1 MIDFTAL
8 ERRRYP
14 NGALALLCALAIAL
28 LHMGSALAQ
37 ETPRTRTEKPRFVLK
52 KDSVRYIF
60 PAIKAVKERHSESP
74 DFSRYSMGVQKAG
87 DVKPRKIPKIPRIY
101 WNNGNVFNI
110 NVDEVA
116 FVNWNAGGNSNVSI
130 GADLRLYRFLTYKY
144 LSWNNEIR
152 IGYGINAQE
161 GRRLRKAQDFIRFSS
176 SLGYRRDTLTN
187 WFYSVKLNL
196 NTQIN
201 RGFRYPDRSQAI
213 SRFMA
218 PGYVLFGAGTS
229 YILNKNKFNLYIS
242 PVTMKSTLVLDQNLA
257 DQGAFGVRQ
266 AELDDQGNVLRPG
279 SNLLLE
285 LGFLVT
291 HDWETMVAKNIFMDH
306 RLSLYTDY
314 LNGFGE
320 IDVDWEISF
329 RMTVN
334 KFIKTMVGTHLIWDE
349 DILFDR
355 QEAPDG
361 TVLYPGAPRLQ
372 FKQVFSLG
380 MTLNF

>member
-1 MIDFTAL
+1 MKD
-8 ERRRYP
+8 
-14 NGALALLCALAIAL
+14 IARTSRPSRTIYL
-28 LHMGSALAQ
+28 VCLVFLGVLQVNVLRAQ
-37 ETPRTRTEKPRFVLK
+37 ETPKPTEENPKFILK

-60 PAIKAVKERHSESP
+60 PAIKALKERHTEAP
-74 DFSRYSMGVQKAG
+74 DFSRYTMGVQKSE
-87 DVKPRKIPKIPRIY
+87 DVKPRRIPKIPRIY
-101 WNNGNVFNI
+101 WNNGNVLNI

-130 GADLRLYRFLTYKY
+130 GADLRLYRYLTYKY

-152 IGYGINAQE
+152 VGYGVNAQE
-161 GRRLRKAQDFIRFSS
+161 GRRLRKAQDFIRISS

-187 WFYSVKLNL
+187 WFYSVKMNL
-196 NTQIN
+196 NTQLN

-229 YILNKNKFNLYIS
+229 YILNKNNFNLYIS
-242 PVTMKSTLVLDQNLA
+242 PLTMKSTLVLDQNLA
-257 DQGAFGVRQ
+257 DQGAFGVRE
-266 AELDDQGNVLRPG
+266 AELDDMGNVIRPG

-314 LNGFGE
+314 LDGFGE

-329 RMTVN
+329 KMTVN

-355 QEAPDG
+355 QVAPDG
-361 TVLYPGAPRLQ
+361 TVEYPGAPRLQ
-372 FKQVFSLG
+372 FKQLFSLG